1 MKKAYYSILNSI
13 IRQKKTDGQY
23 LIDRVDIEKF
33 IDLSEE
39 SREDVEDM
47 CKKAM
52 IGVMLYQNNYRSC
65 VRGQGV
71 FIDVDALKSKTI
83 ANMLIRNESL
93 SAEQKLA
100 AVQKLKSIADGLPD
114 DRYSQIAFDMDG
126 VLYEEMTKADLIN
139 LIHEL
144 QEQAVNE

>member
-1 MKKAYYSILNSI
+1 MQKRYYSMLNTI
-13 IRQKKTDGQY
+13 IRQKKVEGQY
-23 LIDRVDIEKF
+23 LIDRLDIEKY

-39 SREDVEDM
+39 SRENVEDM

-83 ANMLIRNESL
+83 ANMLIQNESL
-93 SAEQKLA
+93 TASQKLA
-100 AVQKLKSIADGLPD
+100 AVQKLRNIADGLPD
-114 DRYSQIAFDMDG
+114 DGYSQTAFDMNG
-126 VLYEEMTKADLIN
+126 ILYEEMTKADLIN

-144 QEQAVNE
+144 QSQAVNE

>member
-1 MKKAYYSILNSI
+1 MKKAYYSMLNAI
-13 IRQKKTDGQY
+13 IRQMKVNGQY
-23 LIDRVDIEKF
+23 LIDRTDMEKYL
-33 IDLSEE
+33 DLSEE

-71 FIDVDALKSKTI
+71 FIDVDALKSKSI
-83 ANMLIRNESL
+83 ANMLVQNESL
-93 SAEQKLA
+93 TVNQKLA

-114 DRYSQIAFDMDG
+114 DGYVQTAFDMDG
-126 VLYEEMTKADLIN
+126 ILYEEMTKAELIN

-144 QEQAVNE
+144 QGQAVNE